1 MKLKVNISDV
11 DEIYTSLIWKE
22 EIVKALKKRK
32 NGKLCGVDGT
42 TADVLKADTKTHY
55 LETFFN
61 YLKPENIPAASNKG
75 LIVIIPPPPPK
86 KKWYLYLRW

>member
-1 MKLKVNISDV
+1 MKRRNCKG
-11 DEIYTSLIWKE
+11 
-22 EIVKALKKRK
+22 LKKNRK

-42 TADVLKADTKTHY
+42 TADISKADTKTHS

-61 YLKPENIPAASNKG
+61 YLKPETIPAASNKG

-86 KKWYLYLRW
+86 KK